1 MSERHSGPAPDSV
14 TRSAVRS
21 VEDGESRERFDL
33 LAVEEPL
40 EVRVVVEDG
49 GRRRRH
55 QIAVTMRTPGHDF
68 ELAAGF
74 LHSEGALQA
83 AAAIAG
89 IAYCE
94 DGGVEEA
101 RNVVELTLAP
111 GVDFDVD
118 RFSRNI
124 YTSSSCGI
132 CGRGSLELVRV
143 ALPPPSKRAVGG
155 PRLDETMLLELPR
168 RLRQAQA
175 TFAATGGLHA
185 AALFDTTGALQIVR
199 EDVGRHNAVD
209 KVVGALLLDDRLPA
223 RESLLLVSGR
233 ASFELVQKA
242 VLAGL
247 PVLAAVGAPSS
258 LAVELA
264 RDHGMTLIGFL
275 SDNRFNVYADH
286 QRVVPA
292 G

>member
-1 MSERHSGPAPDSV
+1 MSGRRTAPPPLSV
-14 TRSAVRS
+14 TRASVRV
-21 VEDGESRERFDL
+21 VEAAASRERADL

-40 EVRVVVEDG
+40 EIRVATEEA

-55 QIAVTMRTPGHDF
+55 AIAITMRTPGHDF

-74 LHSEGALQA
+74 LHGEGALRGRA
-83 AAAIAG
+83 AVAG

-94 DGGVEEA
+94 GGTAEEA
-101 RNVVELTLAP
+101 GNVVELTLAP
-111 GVDFDVD
+111 GHPFDPE
-118 RFSRNI
+118 RFSRRVL
-124 YTSSSCGI
+124 TGSSCGV
-132 CGRGSLELVRV
+132 CGRGSLELVR
-143 ALPPPSKRAVGG
+143 ASLPAAPAAAAAG
-155 PRLDETMLLELPR
+155 PRFAAAMLFALPR
-168 RLRQAQA
+168 RLAEAQA

-185 AALFDTTGALQIVR
+185 AALFDAAGGLDLVR

-209 KVVGALLLDDRLPA
+209 KVVGALLLDGRLPA
-223 RESLLLVSGR
+223 ADRLLLVSGR

-247 PVLAAVGAPSS
+247 PALAAVGAPSS

-275 SDNRFNVYADH
+275 RDGRFNLYAGRR
-286 QRVVPA
+286 RVA
-292 G
+292 GDG